1 MLLLLVATLL
11 AVRPGHY
18 LNALACTRTPAILL
32 SVSGYQRAAGDTTI
46 VGLMLES
53 NIVAGS
59 QPAGPRDTLAYGVSI
74 TDGCIGWEETEQL
87 LVEAHTTLG

>member
-32 SVSGYQRAAGDTTI
+32 SVSGYQRAAGDTAQ
-46 VGLMLES
+46 VD
-53 NIVAGS
+53 VARVENLL
-59 QPAGPRDTLAYGVSI
+59 RDR
-74 TDGCIGWEETEQL
+74 EEARAARFGHGQY
-87 LVEAHTTLG
+87 LGRLGRWP